1 MEAKIRKQ
9 IEKKLASPRKALQAS
24 LIEADLRECKLTNL
38 TDIMLPFD
46 ELTGV
51 FGAHPE
57 LSEFGKALEF
67 CNDLL
72 GQIATEHISHYTG
85 LSYVLTV
92 YELMSDQLD
101 LFLKGDTNL
110 DRFHLFLE
118 KVSQAFLGVENV
130 KVVLASS
137 SQEVIQDMPPQ
148 DLIDDGTF
156 SDFINEVTDGLE
168 TVEENILEMEQ
179 DPSQL
184 SLIDLLFRVMHTI
197 KGTAGFM
204 GMPTISKVA
213 HKTEDV
219 LGEIRDGKRGLVP
232 NVFDLMFKSVDT
244 LKNLIIQLT
253 SLVQG
258 TEVKPV
264 NIGNF
269 FRALD
274 VVYGLAEPDPNIE
287 QPKAQSPLSKEEETN
302 AAAMLA
308 AMEEAGEQPGP
319 GATKDEP
326 TLSDVAKKGDS
337 GKGPTKI
344 QDMLKVPAERLD
356 ELSNLVGEMVVAL
369 SLLTQNPI
377 MAELTDRN
385 VNSQLDHLDKITE
398 SLRDK
403 VLGIR
408 MFPIGTVFSK
418 LSRQVRD
425 LSQKS
430 GKKIDLQ
437 LKGVDTLVDKSIID
451 NIYAPLM
458 HLVRNSIDHGIEP
471 PGERGD
477 KNEVGEVEIKAQHLG
492 DAIEIAISDDGKGLD
507 KERILEKA
515 IERGLVKNKES
526 LTEKEIFG
534 FIFMP
539 GFSTAKQ
546 VTDISG
552 RGVGMDVVRKTI
564 ESLRGKIETESTPGK
579 GTKFIL
585 KMPLTT
591 SIIEGLVVAVGGN
604 RFIMPILDVL
614 QTITPEREDLK
625 GIQGRENEFFLL
637 AGEMIPIVRLY
648 EVYQLEPDVTDPGQ
662 AVLVVVNSAGKK
674 YGIMVDELL
683 HRQQIV
689 IQPLGERFKRL
700 KGVSGGTI
708 LGDGRVGLILDP
720 VSLVQK
726 QPIQEEV

>member
-85 LSYVLTV
+85 LSYVFTV

-591 SIIEGLVVAVGGN
+591 SIIEGLVGAVGGN